1 MGLVGL
7 VALVGFVG
15 FMCLVYEP
23 EECASKLDWAGWSDV
38 PTLGILGIFWF
49 CKRGSKT
56 ISK

>member
-1 MGLVGL
+1 M
-7 VALVGFVG
+7 GFVG

-38 PTLGILGIFWF
+38 QTLGILGIFWF

>member
-1 MGLVGL
+1 MGLVVPVGL
-7 VALVGFVG
+7 VG

-23 EECASKLDWAGWSDV
+23 EESAWLDWAGWSDV